1 MFTYYTS
8 HCAFMSQSRFNTM
21 VNDWSSHL
29 SIAASIWCWGGG
41 GDNGCGYGLS
51 RETENQTPLS
61 LDVIITPLTTAVLD
75 SQRPRVNDWT
85 YGVFYETSLS
95 TFLSMNH
102 HQVLYLKKKWS
113 IPLSQL
119 FPAHPSIHLHVPLT
133 HLPLPEHW
141 PGQSKER
148 KDCSISFK

>member
-61 LDVIITPLTTAVLD
+61 LDVIITPFTTAVMD

-102 HQVLYLKKKWS
+102 HQVLYLKKNDQY
-113 IPLSQL
+113 LYHN
-119 FPAHPSIHLHVPLT
+119 FF
-133 HLPLPEHW
+133 LPTPRYIYMFRWHICLYLNIDLGSLKRE
-141 PGQSKER
+141 K
-148 KDCSISFK
+148 IVL